1 MVQDSKI
8 ETLENSAVKVTITVP
23 SSEVSSA
30 YEDLVK
36 KYAKT
41 AQIKGFRKGKVPR
54 DILERKFGEA
64 FRAETLQDLV
74 EKGVQEALEKVETKP
89 LPYAAPSLVDED
101 LELDTAA
108 DLTFS
113 VTYDVYPEFNVGEY
127 RGLEVSEPQVKIAKA
142 DEDRE
147 LEDLR
152 QKNALVID
160 KEDGVVAA
168 GDLVTVNFEELD
180 SDDSPV
186 EGTRREDVSFTIGE
200 GHNYY
205 HLDSELVGMKVDA
218 PQTVEKSYP
227 DDFEH
232 EELAG
237 TTRRLQVT
245 VTRVRVRDVPDL
257 DDEFA
262 QDISEDFETL
272 ADLRKDVKKR
282 LQKTVESRVRARKI
296 EQLLE
301 QIATATPV
309 EIPRSMIDTEL
320 QQSWYNLAQ
329 QYRVTTEQL
338 EQLLTMQGKTRD
350 EIFGEW
356 RPAAEERIKRS
367 LIVQKMI
374 ELEGIEVSEEDAE
387 AEVRK
392 DAEER
397 SADPEQ
403 ILEYYRSQGMLSY
416 LQNEIAE
423 RRLFDPVLESAT
435 VKKGEKISYVDL
447 TGENE

>member
-8 ETLENSAVKVTITVP
+8 ETLEKSAVKLTITVP
-23 SSEVSSA
+23 SAEVSSA
-30 YEDLVK
+30 YEDLVR

-74 EKGVQEALEKVETKP
+74 EKGVQEAIEQVETKP
-89 LPYAAPSLVDED
+89 LPYAAPSLVDEELD
-101 LELDTAA
+101 LDTAS

-113 VTYDVYPEFNVGEY
+113 VTYDVYPEFTVGEY
-127 RGLEVSEPQVKIAKA
+127 RGLEITEAQVKIGKA

-147 LEDLR
+147 LEEMR

-160 KEDGVVAA
+160 KEEGVVAA
-168 GDLVTVNFEELD
+168 GDLVTVNFEEVD
-180 SDDSPV
+180 AEGTPV
-186 EGTRREDVSFTIGE
+186 EGTRREDVSFTIGD

-205 HLDSELVGMKVDA
+205 HLDSELIGFKVDE
-218 PQTVEKSYP
+218 PQVVEKNYP
-227 DDFEH
+227 EDFEH
-232 EELAG
+232 GELAG
-237 TTRRLQVT
+237 STRRLQVT
-245 VTRVRVRDVPDL
+245 VTRVRVRDVPEL

-262 QDISEDFETL
+262 QDISEEFETL
-272 ADLRKDVKKR
+272 EDLRKDVKKR
-282 LQKTVESRVRARKI
+282 LEQTAESRIRARKI

-309 EIPRSMIDTEL
+309 EIPVSMVETEL

-350 EIFGEW
+350 EIFDEW

-374 ELEGIEVSEEDAE
+374 EIEGIEVSEEDAE

-403 ILEYYRSQGMLSY
+403 ILEYYRNQGMLSY

-423 RRLFDPVLESAT
+423 RRLFDAVLESAKI
-435 VKKGEKISYVDL
+435 KKGEKIAYVDL
-447 TGENE
+447 IGENE